1 MLQDI
6 INLKNGRYKMEFRDK
21 QAIYMQIAD
30 YFGNNILQ
38 EQWKAD
44 EKVPSVRQ
52 LAIELEVNP
61 NTVMRTYTHLQ
72 ESGVI
77 YNKRGIGY
85 FVSQDAK
92 TILTDMIKQ
101 QFIEVEL
108 PEFYRKMQLIGLTIK
123 DLEEMFKK
131 LNTQK
136 SNKDEKNR

>member
-1 MLQDI
+1 MLPDI

-38 EQWKAD
+38 DQWKAD

-52 LAIELEVNP
+52 LAVELEVNP

-72 ESGVI
+72 ESNVI

-85 FVSQDAK
+85 FVSPNAK
-92 TILTDMIKQ
+92 SILINMIKQ

-108 PEFYRKMQLIGLTIK
+108 PEFYKKMQLIGLTIK

-136 SNKDEKNR
+136 PQKDEEN

>member
-1 MLQDI
+1 
-6 INLKNGRYKMEFRDK
+6 MEFRDK

-30 YFGNNILQ
+30 FFENHILQ
-38 EQWKAD
+38 DKWTAD

-52 LAIELEVNP
+52 LAVELEVNP

-72 ESGVI
+72 ETGVI

-85 FVSQDAK
+85 FVSPNAK
-92 TILTDMIKQ
+92 TILIDMLKQ

-123 DLEEMFKK
+123 DLEEMFEKW
-131 LNTQK
+131 K
-136 SNKDEKNR
+136 SNNQNK

>member
-1 MLQDI
+1 
-6 INLKNGRYKMEFRDK
+6 MEFRDK

-30 YFGNNILQ
+30 YFGDNILQ
-38 EQWKAD
+38 DQWIAD

-72 ESGVI
+72 ETGVI

-85 FVSQDAK
+85 FVSPNAK
-92 TILTDMIKQ
+92 KILIDMIKQ

-123 DLEEMFKK
+123 DLDEMFKK
-131 LNTQK
+131 WK
-136 SNKDEKNR
+136 SNNQNLSEDEKN

>member
-1 MLQDI
+1 
-6 INLKNGRYKMEFRDK
+6 MEFRDK

-38 EQWKAD
+38 EEWKAD

-72 ESGVI
+72 KSGVI

-85 FVSQDAK
+85 FVSPSAK
-92 TILTDMIKQ
+92 TILIDMIKQ

-108 PEFYRKMQLIGLTIK
+108 PEFYKKMQLIGLTIK
-123 DLEEMFKK
+123 DLEAMFKK

-136 SNKDEKNR
+136 SKSDEKNK

>member
-1 MLQDI
+1 
-6 INLKNGRYKMEFRDK
+6 MEFRDK

-30 YFGNNILQ
+30 YFGDHILR
-38 EQWKAD
+38 EQWTDD

-72 ESGVI
+72 ETGVI

-85 FVSQDAK
+85 FVSPNAK
-92 TILTDMIKQ
+92 TILVNMMKK

-131 LNTQK
+131 MEIKYTK
-136 SNKDEKNR
+136 R

>member
-1 MLQDI
+1 MLLDI
-6 INLKNGRYKMEFRDK
+6 INLKKGRFKMEFRDK

-30 YFGNNILQ
+30 YFGDNILQ

-72 ESGVI
+72 ESGII

-85 FVSQDAK
+85 FVSPSAK
-92 TILTDMIKQ
+92 ATLIDMIKQ

-108 PEFYRKMQLIGLTIK
+108 PRFYKKMQLIGLTLK
-123 DLEEMFKK
+123 DLEIMFKK
-131 LNTQK
+131 LKSDTQK
-136 SNKDEKNR
+136 TNKDEN

>member
-1 MLQDI
+1 
-6 INLKNGRYKMEFRDK
+6 MEFRDR

-30 YFGNNILQ
+30 YFGDNILE
-38 EQWKAD
+38 EQWKSD

-61 NTVMRTYTHLQ
+61 NTVMRAYTHLQ

-85 FVSQDAK
+85 FVSPNAK
-92 TILTDMIKQ
+92 TILIDMIKQ

-108 PEFYRKMQLIGLTIK
+108 PEFYRKMQLIGLTFE

-131 LNTQK
+131 WKLNNQ
-136 SNKDEKNR
+136 NKNDDEKNQ

>member
-1 MLQDI
+1 
-6 INLKNGRYKMEFRDK
+6 MEFRDK

-30 YFGNNILQ
+30 YFGSNILQ

-52 LAIELEVNP
+52 LAVELEVNP
-61 NTVMRTYTHLQ
+61 NTVMRAYTHLQ

-85 FVSQDAK
+85 FVSLNAK
-92 TILTDMIKQ
+92 SILIDMIKQ

-108 PEFYRKMQLIGLTIK
+108 PEFYRKMQLIGLTFK
-123 DLEEMFKK
+123 DLEEMFEKWK
-131 LNTQK
+131 LNNQ
-136 SNKDEKNR
+136 NENNDEKNK

>member
-1 MLQDI
+1 MSRLI
-6 INLKNGRYKMEFRDK
+6 INLKRGRYKMEFRDK

-38 EQWKAD
+38 EEWKSD

-52 LAIELEVNP
+52 LAVELEVNP

-72 ESGVI
+72 ESDII

-85 FVSQDAK
+85 FVSPNAK
-92 TILTDMIKQ
+92 TILTAMIKK
-101 QFIEVEL
+101 QFVEVEL

-123 DLEEMFKK
+123 DLEVMFKE
-131 LNTQK
+131 LSTQK
-136 SNKDEKNR
+136 NKSDEKNQ

>member
-1 MLQDI
+1 
-6 INLKNGRYKMEFRDK
+6 MEFRDK

-30 YFGNNILQ
+30 YFGINILQ
-38 EQWKAD
+38 DQWKAD

-72 ESGVI
+72 ESDII

-85 FVSQDAK
+85 FVSPNAK
-92 TILTDMIKQ
+92 TILKAMIKQ

-131 LNTQK
+131 MKLNTQK
-136 SNKDEKNR
+136 STKDEKNQ

>member
-1 MLQDI
+1 
-6 INLKNGRYKMEFRDK
+6 MEFRDK

-30 YFGNNILQ
+30 YFSNNIMQ
-38 EQWKAD
+38 EEWKAD

-52 LAIELEVNP
+52 LAIDLEVNP

-85 FVSQDAK
+85 FVSPSAK
-92 TILTDMIKQ
+92 TILIDMIKQ

-136 SNKDEKNR
+136 PNKDEKN

>member
-1 MLQDI
+1 
-6 INLKNGRYKMEFRDK
+6 MEFRDK

-30 YFGNNILQ
+30 YFENHILQ
-38 EQWKAD
+38 GKWSSD

-52 LAIELEVNP
+52 MAVELEVNP

-72 ESGVI
+72 DTGVI

-85 FVSQDAK
+85 FVSPNAK
-92 TILTDMIKQ
+92 AILIEMLKK

-123 DLEEMFKK
+123 DLEEMFEEW
-131 LNTQK
+131 K
-136 SNKDEKNR
+136 SNNQK

>member
-1 MLQDI
+1 
-6 INLKNGRYKMEFRDK
+6 MEFRDK

-38 EQWKAD
+38 EEWKAD

-52 LAIELEVNP
+52 LAVELEVNP

-85 FVSQDAK
+85 FVSPSAK
-92 TILTDMIKQ
+92 AILIDMIKQ

-136 SNKDEKNR
+136 PKKDE